1 MTRQDQT
8 SITEDLDPNAAPHFG
23 DPEGQEEPEI
33 VIPEIVK
40 DENTARLEH
49 VFGKIYETSMSDVP
63 ICNRELSVEAIAHG
77 AFDTEW
83 LGVLITP
90 WCMNLML
97 LPTDETQDW
106 DDKRTGEKFKYTL
119 PGGRFEFI
127 SGKDDELGLYRM
139 CSLFSPMYEF
149 GDHASALATA
159 ALALEA
165 AMNEE
170 LGEEVNEHEMEMSA
184 IMRGEMPQDLVE
196 APEYV
201 EEEEDEIAVDED
213 EVAIDE
219 NEQEGEQRIAQNDED
234 VDQSKRAFLR
244 GQKAPVTDKA

>member
-1 MTRQDQT
+1 MTEQHGE
-8 SITEDLDPNAAPHFG
+8 SLAENSAPKAAPQYDG
-23 DPEGQEEPEI
+23 AEGQEEQEI
-33 VIPEIVK
+33 VIPEIIK
-40 DENTARLEH
+40 DENTARLEQ
-49 VFGKIYETSMSDVP
+49 VFGKIYETSMEDVP
-63 ICNRELSVEAIAHG
+63 ICNRELKVEAIAHG

-83 LGVLITP
+83 LGVLVTP

-149 GDHASALATA
+149 GDHASAIATA

-170 LGEEVNEHEMEMSA
+170 LGEEVNEHELEMSA

-196 APEYV
+196 APDYV
-201 EEEEDEIAVDED
+201 EEEEDEETVDENELD
-213 EVAIDE
+213 IED
-219 NEQEGEQRIAQNDED
+219 EQEGEQLAAHNDEEI
-234 VDQSKRAFLR
+234 DQSKRAFLR
-244 GQKAPVTDKA
+244 GQKTPDNNKV